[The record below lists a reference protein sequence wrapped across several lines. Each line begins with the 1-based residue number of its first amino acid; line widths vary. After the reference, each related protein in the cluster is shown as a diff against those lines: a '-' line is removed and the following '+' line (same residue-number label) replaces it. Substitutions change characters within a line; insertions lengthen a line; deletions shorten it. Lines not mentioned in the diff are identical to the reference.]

1 VPSARAH
8 ATLIASTPSSG
19 QVVARAPS
27 HVTLRFDEQVETA
40 FGSIRVY
47 DGSAQRVDEGG
58 TTHPK
63 PDEIAVGLRSG
74 LPQGTYTVSWRVV
87 SGDSHPISSDFVFHI
102 GEPAADE
109 SGVADQVL
117 DGQDGS
123 RAVGAAFGVVR
134 FLELALILLCV
145 GGVSALAFVLGTAG
159 GRVRRA
165 LWVALALA
173 AASLAAFAVAGI
185 GLQGAK
191 ASGLGLDAAFRPSLV
206 GDVMETQFGRVWLV
220 RAGLAIALAVTAVL
234 AAWRIRT
241 RDAEFVIA
249 ASGFALLIAL
259 TPAISGHAKVQG
271 GIAILSDWAHVLAAG
286 VWTGGLAF
294 LLIALAVSAGRRWE
308 LAAVAVPR
316 FSAIAVVSVAIVI
329 ASGVLNGIIE
339 TDSLRLWEATYGR
352 LLLLKVGLVVPLLA
366 LGAFNNRFSVPRLG
380 SGTAS
385 GRERRRFV
393 IATVC
398 ELAIVVVIVAV
409 TAALI
414 AEPPTKAVSSAGA
427 SPGLRGAAVGP

>member
-1 VPSARAH
+1 
-8 ATLIASTPSSG
+8 
-19 QVVARAPS
+19 
-27 HVTLRFDEQVETA
+27 
-40 FGSIRVY
+40 
-47 DGSAQRVDEGG
+47 
-58 TTHPK
+58 
-63 PDEIAVGLRSG
+63 
-74 LPQGTYTVSWRVV
+74 
-87 SGDSHPISSDFVFHI
+87 
-102 GEPAADE
+102 
-109 SGVADQVL
+109 
-117 DGQDGS
+117 
-123 RAVGAAFGVVR
+123 
-134 FLELALILLCV
+134 
-145 GGVSALAFVLGTAG
+145 
-159 GRVRRA
+159 
-165 LWVALALA
+165 
-173 AASLAAFAVAGI
+173 VAGI